1 MVEFLGPVSDERR
14 DQILS
19 SAHVFAMTSREPPDS
34 VGGEGFGIVYL
45 EAASFGLAVV
55 AGNVGGPREA
65 VVDGRTGLLVDPT
78 DPGAVG
84 AALVRLLGDRE
95 VARDMGL
102 AGRDRVVEEFS
113 WGVIGA
119 RLADVLR
126 QVTP

>member
-1 MVEFLGPVSDERR
+1 
-14 DQILS
+14 
-19 SAHVFAMTSREPPDS
+19 
-34 VGGEGFGIVYL
+34 
-45 EAASFGLAVV
+45 
-55 AGNVGGPREA
+55 

-95 VARDMGL
+95 AARDMGL
-102 AGRDRVVEEFS
+102 AGRDRVDEEFS